1 MLGPRV
7 ETTRRRTRSGLT
19 LRAATKRRSNTVE
32 DSFNE
37 QACGATLA
45 VAPWQSSSVKS
56 LVKRAG
62 RRGDGGV
69 ASVEPMMVEGPRG
82 TSLRAVGEAN
92 DHKVAGDALSQLM
105 AQKRRTGLTGGPG
118 SSGAKG
124 EVLLPPPADA
134 PRDEKPPSRFR
145 TREFEDVELR
155 GRRSM
160 SNRSEYAF
168 GAVYEH
174 VDSFGKPRIVSS
186 TMRTPEVQ
194 FLEDGRSDRRIAKLL
209 TQGRGTSNVVWAGVG
224 RLSAGIGDG
233 EMGVIREAIAQERS
247 KRLNVEKLQSI
258 KPYSAH
264 GW

>member
-1 MLGPRV
+1 M
-7 ETTRRRTRSGLT
+7 
-19 LRAATKRRSNTVE
+19 
-32 DSFNE
+32 
-37 QACGATLA
+37 
-45 VAPWQSSSVKS
+45 
-56 LVKRAG
+56 
-62 RRGDGGV
+62 

-105 AQKRRTGLTGGPG
+105 AEKRRTGLMGGPG

-134 PRDEKPPSRFR
+134 PRDKKPPSRFR

-160 SNRSEYAF
+160 SNRNEYAF

-224 RLSAGIGDG
+224 RLSAGVGDG

-247 KRLNVEKLQSI
+247 KRLNIEKLQSI